1 MTYEL
6 LTNEVKQGLNMV
18 QRSEQKLDH
27 SAKCL
32 FMGKIGYLQGCYR
45 SKMGTATNTTQKSTY
60 TASIL
65 SQLDTLTEG
74 GDGYESGKVNP
85 RSCDCIP

>member
-18 QRSEQKLDH
+18 QRSDQKLGH

-45 SKMGTATNTTQKSTY
+45 SKVGTATNTTQKSAY
-60 TASIL
+60 NVIL
-65 SQLDTLTEG
+65 SELATLQKE
-74 GDGYESGKVNP
+74 VMA
-85 RSCDCIP
+85 